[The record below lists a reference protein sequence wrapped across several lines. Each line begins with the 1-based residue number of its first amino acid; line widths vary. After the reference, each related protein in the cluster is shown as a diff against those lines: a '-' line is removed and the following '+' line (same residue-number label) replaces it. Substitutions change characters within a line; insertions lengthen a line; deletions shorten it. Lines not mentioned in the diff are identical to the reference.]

1 MGKKIAIVGAGA
13 AGMSAAHAL
22 SATEDSEFDVTVF
35 ERTNCCGGMATSEK
49 IDSQKFGADFMNDG
63 VQGASPQFANTYA
76 LFDLLGFKASKV
88 DLQVSFG
95 RDVDED
101 FWSNVFPSNVIDK
114 YAADIKKFGWVL
126 KVIKRAEPLFGL
138 IPVDVM
144 LSMFRFS
151 PGFGDV
157 IVYPLVALFMGT
169 GQQTP
174 YVSSVILERLFLD
187 PSMKLL
193 DQFDYS
199 PDSFLASI
207 PPMCAFPQLSE
218 VYSAWKARLEAS
230 GVEFSLE
237 TQVLSI
243 ERSKAGVKV
252 TAQKVKNSNT
262 LHEGEILGDI
272 LETHFDEII
281 FACDADSALKIL
293 GSGATFL
300 ERKAL
305 GNVKYLYDVSVTH
318 SDEEYMEKYY
328 RLKFQDDLF
337 SAKRKDDP
345 KAQESKDFAM
355 NNFKPLYFIR
365 SYPSDK
371 RKIEMSFDLT
381 NYQPQFDAS
390 SDKPHVY
397 QTIFLDKDDSS
408 HLWTESEIRPES
420 IILKKWW
427 KQQSHRWQHYGGTV
441 PWKMMWINGQNHTHY
456 CGAWTILNM
465 HEIAIASG
473 FAVAYQLGAKYPF
486 KENDE
491 ARRMFALVLG
501 VSHGARMRGEDR
513 KGFFT

>member
-22 SATEDSEFDVTVF
+22 SAAGDSTFSVTVI
-35 ERTNCCGGMATSEK
+35 ERANCCGGMATSEK
-49 IDSQKFGADFMNDG
+49 IDSQKFGAEFVNDG

-76 LFDLLGFKASKV
+76 LFDLLGFKASEV
-88 DLQVSFG
+88 ELQVSFG
-95 RDVDED
+95 RDKEED

-114 YAADIKKFGWVL
+114 YSDDIKRFGWVL
-126 KVIKRAEPLFGL
+126 KVIKRMEPLFGL

-187 PSMKLL
+187 PSMKL
-193 DQFDYS
+193 FDYS

-207 PPMCAFPQLSE
+207 PPMRAFPKLSD
-218 VYSAWKARLEAS
+218 VYAEWKTRLEDS
-230 GVEFSLE
+230 GVTFALE
-237 TQVLSI
+237 TQVLSV
-243 ERSKAGVKV
+243 ERNKSGV
-252 TAQKVKNSNT
+252 TILTQNVKNSNT
-262 LHEGEILGDI
+262 LHEGEILGDN
-272 LETHFDEII
+272 LEMHFDEII
-281 FACDADSALKIL
+281 LACDADTALKIL
-293 GSGATFL
+293 GKDATFL
-300 ERKAL
+300 ERKVL
-305 GNVKYLYDVSVTH
+305 GNVKYLYDVSITH
-318 SDEEYMEKYY
+318 SDQEYMEKYY
-328 RLKFQDDLF
+328 QLKFQEDLF
-337 SAKRKDDP
+337 SSKRKEDP
-345 KAQESKDFAM
+345 KAQQSKEFAKR
-355 NNFKPLYFIR
+355 NFKPLYFIR
-365 SYPSDK
+365 SYPADK

-381 NYQPQFDAS
+381 NYQPQFGDK

-408 HLWTESEIRPES
+408 YLWTESEIRPES

-441 PWKMMWINGQNHTHY
+441 PWMMWINGKNHTYY

-473 FAVAYQLGAKYPF
+473 FAVAYQMGADYPF
-486 KENDE
+486 KDNDE

-501 VSHGARMRGEDR
+501 VSHGTRMRGEDR
-513 KGFFT
+513 KGFFA